1 MAQLTGCIEETK
13 TGYSAFVEEV
23 DGVVATGKTLDK
35 VKENLISA
43 VEYHKD
49 GILEFDEELPAC
61 LEGELTFN
69 FKMV

>member
-1 MAQLTGCIEETK
+1 MAQLTGCIEKTK

-49 GILEFDEELPAC
+49 GILEFDEELPTC
-61 LEGELTFN
+61 LKGELTFN

>member
-1 MAQLTGCIEETK
+1 MAQLTGYIEETK

-35 VKENLISA
+35 LKENLISA

-49 GILEFDEELPAC
+49 GILEFDEELPPC